1 MLSKI
6 KLIFKNHKWAIF
18 LAAITGIIIAYPQIY
33 LRWDLG
39 DSYQGIGLMGAS
51 DDESAWM
58 SRVKEVQD
66 GHPTFSSLHFK
77 DGKNDPYLFQ
87 PLGTMMVA
95 YLGELFSLD
104 INDTI
109 LLSRLFFPFLLYLII
124 YAFIFFFT
132 KEKLISLSIPS
143 VLLLAISIFNRGATL
158 KPYYLLLTRP
168 VNPAMT
174 WIFFFGFLLF
184 FWLFVERKQWR
195 WGILSALMLGLSFYD
210 FLYTWTFLYAFCG
223 VLVLIF
229 LCQKKWQDIKR
240 IAIVL
245 SGSVLIAI
253 PYFINLYRA
262 AVYPTFGEVG
272 QRAGL
277 MDGRELSMGILP
289 PMLFVIFLIFFPR
302 NWKERYSFA
311 FALAITPF
319 VVLNQQLITG
329 KALSPSHYHWYYHK
343 PLALI
348 FSLIIIFSFLSL
360 RKWQFTKKTLAIFL
374 IIVSI
379 SLGIFV
385 QSISYADSKSEIIRI
400 QKYGPVIDWLDEN
413 SNKEEVVFSNDKIAN
428 FIVTHTSLNVF
439 YHHSAKFS
447 LSATTERLM
456 NTFFLYY
463 RLDGVSEAQAKDI
476 FFKDRA
482 DISWAIYGIYY
493 RDLFGEYENIP
504 DEVILDLVWRYQ
516 ESFVAA
522 TPDLFK
528 EMLQKYEVKYL
539 VWDKKSNPLW
549 RLDQYPFLKK
559 VAEIG
564 EFSIYA
570 R

>member
-1 MLSKI
+1 MTQIL
-6 KLIFKNHKWAIF
+6 KNHKWAIF
-18 LAAITGIIIAYPQIY
+18 LAILTGVIVAYPQVY

-66 GHPTFSSLHFK
+66 GHPTFSSVHFK

-87 PLGTMMVA
+87 PLGTMIVA
-95 YLGELFSLD
+95 YSGKLFSLN

-109 LLSRLFFPFLLYLII
+109 LLSRLFFPFLLFLII
-124 YAFIFFFT
+124 YAFLFFFT

-143 VLLLAISIFNRGATL
+143 VLLLAISIFNRGAFL

-184 FWLFVERKQWR
+184 FWLFMERKQWR

-223 VLVLIF
+223 VFILIF
-229 LCQKKWQDIKR
+229 LCQKKWQDIKK

-245 SGSVLIAI
+245 FGSVLIAI
-253 PYFINLYRA
+253 PYFINLYQA
-262 AVYPTFGEVG
+262 ATYPTFGEVG
-272 QRAGL
+272 ARAGL
-277 MDGRELSMGILP
+277 MGGRELSMGILP
-289 PMLFVIFLIFFPR
+289 PMLLVVFLIFFPKK
-302 NWKERYSFA
+302 WKERYY
-311 FALAITPF
+311 FALALVITPF
-319 VVLNQQLITG
+319 VILNQQLITG

-348 FSLIIIFSFLSL
+348 FSLMIAFSFLSW
-360 RKWQFTKKTLAIFL
+360 RKWQFAKKVLAISL
-374 IIVSI
+374 IAVSI

-385 QSISYADSKSEIIRI
+385 QSISYADSKPSIIKI
-400 QKYGPVIDWLDEN
+400 QKYGPVIDWLNEN
-413 SNKEEVVFSNDKIAN
+413 SKKEGVVFSNDAIAN
-428 FIVTHTSLNVF
+428 LVVTHTSLNVF

-447 LSATTERLM
+447 LAATTERLI
-456 NTFFLYY
+456 NILFLYY
-463 RLDGVSEAQAKDI
+463 RLDGVSESQAKEV
-476 FFKDRA
+476 FLRDRA
-482 DISWAIYGIYY
+482 DISWTIYGIYY

-504 DEVILDLVWRYQ
+504 DEVLLDLVQKYK
-516 ESFVAA
+516 ESLATV

-528 EMLQKYEVKYL
+528 EMLQRYEVNYL
-539 VWDKKSNPLW
+539 IWDKESNPQW
-549 RLDQYPFLKK
+549 QFDQYPFLKK

>member
-1 MLSKI
+1 MMQIL
-6 KLIFKNHKWAIF
+6 KNHKWAIF
-18 LAAITGIIIAYPQIY
+18 LAILTGVIVAYPQVY

-66 GHPTFSSLHFK
+66 GHPTFSSVHFK

-87 PLGTMMVA
+87 PLGTMIVA
-95 YLGELFSLD
+95 YSGKLFSLN

-109 LLSRLFFPFLLYLII
+109 LLSRLFFPSLLYLII
-124 YAFIFFFT
+124 YAFLFFFT

-143 VLLLAISIFNRGATL
+143 VLLLAISIFNRGASL

-184 FWLFVERKQWR
+184 FWLFMERKQWR

-223 VLVLIF
+223 VFILIF
-229 LCQKKWQDIKR
+229 LCQKKWQDIKK

-245 SGSVLIAI
+245 FGSVLIAI
-253 PYFINLYRA
+253 PYFINLYQA
-262 AVYPTFGEVG
+262 ATYPTFGEVG
-272 QRAGL
+272 ARAGL
-277 MDGRELSMGILP
+277 MGGRELSMGILP
-289 PMLFVIFLIFFPR
+289 PMLLVVFLIFFPKK
-302 NWKERYSFA
+302 WKERYY
-311 FALAITPF
+311 FALALVITPF
-319 VVLNQQLITG
+319 VILNQQLITE

-348 FSLIIIFSFLSL
+348 FSLMIAFSFLSW
-360 RKWQFTKKTLAIFL
+360 RKWQFAKKALAVFL
-374 IIVSI
+374 IVISI

-385 QSISYADSKSEIIRI
+385 QSISYSASEETIVKI
-400 QKYGPVIDWLDEN
+400 QKYGPVIDWLNEN
-413 SNKEEVVFSNDKIAN
+413 SKKEGVVFSNDTIAN
-428 FIVTHTSLNVF
+428 LVVTHTSLNVF

-447 LSATTERLM
+447 LAATTERLI
-456 NTFFLYY
+456 NILFLYY
-463 RLDGVSEAQAKDI
+463 RLDGVSESQAKEV
-476 FFKDRA
+476 FLRDRA

-504 DEVILDLVWRYQ
+504 DEIILDLVRRYQ

-528 EMLQKYEVKYL
+528 EMLQKYEVNYL
-539 VWDKKSNPLW
+539 VWDKKSNPRW
-549 RLDQYPFLKK
+549 QFDQYPFLKK
-559 VAEIG
+559 FAEIG